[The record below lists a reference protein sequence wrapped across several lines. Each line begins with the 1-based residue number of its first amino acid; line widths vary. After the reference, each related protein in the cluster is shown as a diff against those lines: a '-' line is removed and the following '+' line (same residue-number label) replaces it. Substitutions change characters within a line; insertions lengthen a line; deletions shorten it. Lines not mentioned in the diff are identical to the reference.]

1 MGEIEVT
8 EIIKLLVV
16 IAVIIFLIRKKWN
29 LGYIILLASLLVGVF
44 FDLSP
49 IQIGNNFIL
58 ALIDPTTLKLIGII
72 VLVYILSGVLRKVE
86 SLRDLADSLQGLV
99 KDYRLILAFIPAL
112 LGLIPMPAGA
122 IFSAPMVKEIGDRAG
137 LNPEEETFVNY
148 WFRHIWEFV
157 WPLFPGII
165 LFASLLKVEI
175 QGVILV
181 QFPLTIATVIVGF
194 VWEYKN
200 LRKDTTLIDKRD
212 ILLNLKKLFFGVW
225 PILLIIIMVLGAKTD
240 LLFSLVIV
248 ILSLVF
254 LNIKKLS
261 LKILKEIIRNDIDLN
276 VVILIVSIMIFK
288 RMLQVSGG
296 VEIIPEA
303 FAKLGIHPF
312 VVLFIIPFF
321 IAIMTGL
328 GTAALGIGLPVL
340 LPIIVVQGE
349 TNLYYAMLAFTGSF
363 SGVMISPMHLCLVVT
378 KNYFKA
384 DMVKIYKMLIPP
396 LIIISLSALVLV
408 MVRT

>member
-1 MGEIEVT
+1 VT
-8 EIIKLLVV
+8 EIIKLLVI

-29 LGYIILLASLLVGVF
+29 LEYVILLASLLVGVF

-49 IQIGNNFIL
+49 IQIGNNFVL

-72 VLVYILSGVLRKVE
+72 ILVYILSGVLRKVE
-86 SLRDLADSLQGLV
+86 SLRDLVDSLQELV

-122 IFSAPMVKEIGDRAG
+122 MFSAPMVKEVGDRVG
-137 LNPEEETFVNY
+137 LTPEEETFVNY

-165 LFASLLKVEI
+165 LFAGILKVEI
-175 QGVILV
+175 QEVILV
-181 QFPLTIATVIVGF
+181 QFPLTITAVIVGF

-200 LRKDTTLIDKRD
+200 LRKDATLINEKD
-212 ILLNLKKLFFGVW
+212 ILFNLKKLFFGVW
-225 PILLIIIMVLGAKTD
+225 PILLIIIMVLGIKTD

-248 ILSLVF
+248 ILSLIF

-261 LKILKEIIRNDIDLN
+261 LKMLKEIIRNDINLS
-276 VVILIVSIMIFK
+276 VVILIASIMIFK
-288 RMLQVSGG
+288 RILQVSGG
-296 VEIIPEA
+296 IEIIPEA
-303 FAKLGIHPF
+303 FTKLGIHPF
-312 VVLFIIPFF
+312 IVLFIIPFF
-321 IAIMTGL
+321 IATMTGL

-340 LPIIVVQGE
+340 LPIIIQGE
-349 TNLYYAMLAFTGSF
+349 ANLYYAMLAFTGSF
-363 SGVMISPMHLCLVVT
+363 VGVMISPMHLCLVVT

-384 DMVKIYKMLIPP
+384 DTGKIYKMLIPFL
-396 LIIISLSALVLV
+396 LIMILSALILV
-408 MVRT
+408 IIRT

>member
-1 MGEIEVT
+1 VT

-29 LGYIILLASLLVGVF
+29 LGYIILLASLLLGLLF
-44 FDLSP
+44 GLNP
-49 IQIGNNFIL
+49 KEIGINFVQ
-58 ALIDPTTLKLIGII
+58 ALIDPATSRLIGII
-72 VLVYILSGVLRKVE
+72 VLVYILGGVLRRVG
-86 SLRDLADSLQGLV
+86 SLRDLVDSLRGLV

-122 IFSAPMVKEIGDRAG
+122 IFSAPMVKEVGDRVV
-137 LNPEEETFVNY
+137 LTPEEGAFVNY

-165 LFASLLKVEI
+165 LFAGILKVEI
-175 QGVILV
+175 QEVILV

-194 VWEYKN
+194 IWEYKN
-200 LRKDTTLIDKRD
+200 LRKDTTLINKKD
-212 ILLNLKKLFFGVW
+212 ILFNLKKLFFGIW
-225 PILLIIIMVLGAKTD
+225 PILLIIILVLGTKTD
-240 LLFSLVIV
+240 LLFSFAIV
-248 ILSLVF
+248 ILSLIF
-254 LNIKKLS
+254 LNINKLN
-261 LKILKEIIRNDIDLN
+261 LNMLREIIRNDVDLN
-276 VVILIVSIMIFK
+276 VVILIISIMFFK

-312 VVLFIIPFF
+312 IVLFIIPFF
-321 IAIMTGL
+321 IATMTGL

-340 LPIIVVQGE
+340 LPIIIVQGE

-384 DMVKIYKMLIPP
+384 DMVKIYKMLFLS

-408 MVRT
+408 IVRT

>member
-1 MGEIEVT
+1 MGD
-8 EIIKLLVV
+8 IIKLIAV
-16 IAVIIFLIRKKWN
+16 IAVIIFLIRKKQN
-29 LGYIILLASLLVGVF
+29 LEYVMLLASLLVGVF
-44 FDLSP
+44 FNLSL
-49 IQIGNNFIL
+49 IQIGNNFVL
-58 ALIDPTTLKLIGII
+58 ALIDQTTLKLIGII

-86 SLRDLADSLQGLV
+86 SLRDLVDSLQGLV

-122 IFSAPMVKEIGDRAG
+122 MFSAPMVKEVGDRVG
-137 LNPEEETFVNY
+137 LTPEEETFVNY

-165 LFASLLKVEI
+165 LFAGLLKVEI
-175 QGVILV
+175 QEVILV

-200 LRKDTTLIDKRD
+200 LKKDTTLINKKD

-225 PILLIIIMVLGAKTD
+225 PILLIIILVLGTKTD
-240 LLFSLVIV
+240 LLFSLLIV
-248 ILSLVF
+248 ILSLIF

-261 LKILKEIIRNDIDLN
+261 LKMLKDIIINDVDLG
-276 VVILIVSIMIFK
+276 VVILIGSIMIFK
-288 RMLQVSGG
+288 RILQVSGG
-296 VEIIPEA
+296 IEIIPEA

-312 VVLFIIPFF
+312 IVLFIIPLF
-321 IAIMTGL
+321 IGTMTGL

-340 LPIIVVQGE
+340 LPIIMQGE
-349 TNLYYAMLAFTGSF
+349 ANLYYAMLAFTGSF
-363 SGVMISPMHLCLVVT
+363 VGVMISPMHLCLVVT

-384 DMVKIYKMLIPP
+384 DMGKIYKMLILP
-396 LIIISLSALVLV
+396 LTIIALITLILV
-408 MVRT
+408 IVRT

>member
-1 MGEIEVT
+1 VT
-8 EIIKLLVV
+8 EIIKLLVI

-29 LGYIILLASLLVGVF
+29 LEYVILLASLLVGVF

-49 IQIGNNFIL
+49 IQIGNNFVL

-72 VLVYILSGVLRKVE
+72 ILVYILSGVLRKVE
-86 SLRDLADSLQGLV
+86 SLRDLVDSLQGLV

-122 IFSAPMVKEIGDRAG
+122 MFSAPMVKEVGDRVG
-137 LNPEEETFVNY
+137 LTPEEETFVNY

-165 LFASLLKVEI
+165 LFAGLLKVEI
-175 QGVILV
+175 QEVILV

-200 LRKDTTLIDKRD
+200 LRKDTTLINKKD
-212 ILLNLKKLFFGVW
+212 ILLNLKKLFFGIW
-225 PILLIIIMVLGAKTD
+225 PILLIIIMVLGTKTD
-240 LLFSLVIV
+240 LLVSLVIV
-248 ILSLVF
+248 ILSLAF
-254 LNIKKLS
+254 LNINKLS
-261 LKILKEIIRNDIDLN
+261 LKILKEIIRNDIDLS
-276 VVILIVSIMIFK
+276 VVILIASIMIFK
-288 RMLQVSGG
+288 KMLQVSGG

-312 VVLFIIPFF
+312 IVLFIIPFF
-321 IAIMTGL
+321 IVTMTGL

-340 LPIIVVQGE
+340 LPIIIVQGE
-349 TNLYYAMLAFTGSF
+349 TNLYYAMLAFAGSF

-378 KNYFKA
+378 KNYFKV
-384 DMVKIYKMLIPP
+384 DMGKIYKMLILP
-396 LIIISLSALVLV
+396 LIITTLSALVLV
-408 MVRT
+408 IIKT

>member
-1 MGEIEVT
+1 MT

-16 IAVIIFLIRKKWN
+16 IAVIILLIKKKWN
-29 LGYIILLASLLVGVF
+29 LEYVILLASLLVGVF

-49 IQIGNNFIL
+49 IQIGNNFVL
-58 ALIDPTTLKLIGII
+58 ALIDPATLKLIGII

-86 SLRDLADSLQGLV
+86 SLRDLVDSLRGLV

-122 IFSAPMVKEIGDRAG
+122 MFSAPMVKEVGGRAG
-137 LNPEEETFVNY
+137 LTPEEETFVNY

-165 LFASLLKVEI
+165 LFAGLLKVEI
-175 QGVILV
+175 QEVILV

-200 LRKDTTLIDKRD
+200 LRKDTTLINKKD
-212 ILLNLKKLFFGVW
+212 ILFNFKKLFFGVW
-225 PILLIIIMVLGAKTD
+225 PILLIIIMVLGTKTD

-248 ILSLVF
+248 ILSLIF

-261 LKILKEIIRNDIDLN
+261 LKMLKEIIRNDIDLG
-276 VVILIVSIMIFK
+276 VVILIASIMIFK
-288 RMLQVSGG
+288 RILQVSGG
-296 VEIIPEA
+296 IEIIPEV

-312 VVLFIIPFF
+312 IVLFIIPFF
-321 IAIMTGL
+321 IGTMTGL

-340 LPIIVVQGE
+340 LPIIIQGE
-349 TNLYYAMLAFTGSF
+349 ANLYYAMLAFTGSF
-363 SGVMISPMHLCLVVT
+363 VGVMISPMHLCLVVT
-378 KNYFKA
+378 RNYFKA
-384 DMVKIYKMLIPP
+384 DVGKIYKMLILP
-396 LIIISLSALVLV
+396 LIIISLSALILV
-408 MVRT
+408 IVRT

>member
-1 MGEIEVT
+1 VT
-8 EIIKLLVV
+8 EIIKLLVI

-29 LGYIILLASLLVGVF
+29 LEYVILLASLLVGVF

-49 IQIGNNFIL
+49 IQIGNNFVL

-72 VLVYILSGVLRKVE
+72 ILVYILSGVLRKVE
-86 SLRDLADSLQGLV
+86 SLRDLVDSLQELV

-122 IFSAPMVKEIGDRAG
+122 MFSAPMVKEVGDRVG
-137 LNPEEETFVNY
+137 LTPEEETFVNY

-165 LFASLLKVEI
+165 LFAGILKVEI
-175 QGVILV
+175 QEVILV
-181 QFPLTIATVIVGF
+181 QFPLTITAVIVGF

-200 LRKDTTLIDKRD
+200 LRKDATLINEKD
-212 ILLNLKKLFFGVW
+212 ILFNLKKLFFGVW
-225 PILLIIIMVLGAKTD
+225 PILLIITMVLGIKTD

-248 ILSLVF
+248 ILSLIF

-261 LKILKEIIRNDIDLN
+261 LKMLKEIIRNDINLS
-276 VVILIVSIMIFK
+276 VVILIASIMIFK
-288 RMLQVSGG
+288 RILQVSGG
-296 VEIIPEA
+296 IEIIPEA
-303 FAKLGIHPF
+303 FTKLGIHPF
-312 VVLFIIPFF
+312 IVLFIIPFF
-321 IAIMTGL
+321 IATMTGL

-340 LPIIVVQGE
+340 LPIIIQGE
-349 TNLYYAMLAFTGSF
+349 ANLYYAMLAFTGSF
-363 SGVMISPMHLCLVVT
+363 VGVMISPMHLCLVVT

-384 DMVKIYKMLIPP
+384 DTGKIYKMLIPFL
-396 LIIISLSALVLV
+396 LIMILSALILV
-408 MVRT
+408 IIRT

>member
-1 MGEIEVT
+1 MT

-16 IAVIIFLIRKKWN
+16 IAVIILLIKKKWN
-29 LGYIILLASLLVGVF
+29 LEYVILLASLLVGVF

-49 IQIGNNFIL
+49 IQIGNNFVL

-86 SLRDLADSLQGLV
+86 SLRDLVDSLRGLV

-122 IFSAPMVKEIGDRAG
+122 MFSAPMVKEVGGRAG
-137 LNPEEETFVNY
+137 LTPEEETFVNY

-157 WPLFPGII
+157 WPLNPGII
-165 LFASLLKVEI
+165 LFAGLLKVEI
-175 QGVILV
+175 QEVILV

-200 LRKDTTLIDKRD
+200 LRKDTTLINKKD
-212 ILLNLKKLFFGVW
+212 ILFNFKKLFFGVW
-225 PILLIIIMVLGAKTD
+225 PILLIIIMVLGTKTD

-248 ILSLVF
+248 ILSLIF

-261 LKILKEIIRNDIDLN
+261 LKMLKEIIRNDIDLG
-276 VVILIVSIMIFK
+276 VVILIASIMIFK
-288 RMLQVSGG
+288 RILQVSGG
-296 VEIIPEA
+296 IEIIPEV

-312 VVLFIIPFF
+312 IVLFIIPFF
-321 IAIMTGL
+321 IGTMTGL

-340 LPIIVVQGE
+340 LPIIIQGE
-349 TNLYYAMLAFTGSF
+349 ANLYYAMLAFTGSF
-363 SGVMISPMHLCLVVT
+363 VGVMISPMHLCLVVT
-378 KNYFKA
+378 RNYFKA
-384 DMVKIYKMLIPP
+384 DVGKIYKMLILP
-396 LIIISLSALVLV
+396 LIIISLSALILV
-408 MVRT
+408 IFRT